1 VAATWR
7 SVPVIPWCIPV
18 LCKYIS
24 FILQYGRSIVRWGR
38 LLKDGRDPGAGEEAD
53 HAYGCVRTSF
63 KAESVL
69 TVSHFNS
76 TPTTNTYASSVSC
89 RR

>member
-1 VAATWR
+1 MEKV
-7 SVPVIPWCIPV
+7 
-18 LCKYIS
+18 
-24 FILQYGRSIVRWGR
+24 
-38 LLKDGRDPGAGEEAD
+38 LKDGRDPGAGEEAD
-53 HAYGCVRTSF
+53 HAYGCVRTSV